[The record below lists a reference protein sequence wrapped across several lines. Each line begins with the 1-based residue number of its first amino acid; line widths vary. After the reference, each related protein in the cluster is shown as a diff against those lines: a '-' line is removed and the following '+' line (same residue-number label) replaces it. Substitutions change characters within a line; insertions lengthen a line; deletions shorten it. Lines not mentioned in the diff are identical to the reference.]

1 MAFSRFVSYK
11 RIDLAIQ
18 ACGELNRK
26 LIVIGSGALDTDLK
40 KLANQYKNTDITFT
54 GRIDYDKV
62 HEIIGK
68 SKALIFCAE
77 EDFGIIPVEVQ
88 ALGVPVIAYNKGGA
102 CETVKENISGVFFD
116 KIVTKTIQ

>member
-1 MAFSRFVSYK
+1 M
-11 RIDLAIQ
+11 
-18 ACGELNRK
+18 
-26 LIVIGSGALDTDLK
+26 
-40 KLANQYKNTDITFT
+40 
-54 GRIDYDKV
+54 

-88 ALGVPVIAYNKGGA
+88 ALGVPVIAFNKGGA

>member
-1 MAFSRFVSYK
+1 VAFSRFVSYK

-54 GRIDYDKV
+54 GIIDYDKV

-68 SKALIFCAE
+68 SKALIFCIE

-88 ALGVPVIAYNKGGA
+88 ALGVPVIAYNKRGA
-102 CETVKENISGVFFD
+102 CETV
-116 KIVTKTIQ
+116 